1 LQIIDVERLA
11 IHGGSLR
18 ITAELQPP
26 ASKSPTSQPSSRV
39 RDLLQSE
46 RQWGVDKLAAYRGFA
61 DRVLALKGQL
71 TELLA
76 RLRAQGKRIAV
87 YGASAKGSTLLNYLG
102 IDNTTLDFLV
112 DRSSVKQG
120 RFTPGTHFRIDAPRR
135 LLDDMPHYCLLLAWN
150 FADEIVAQ
158 QQEYVRRGGKFIL
171 PLPVPQIVSR
181 P

>member
-1 LQIIDVERLA
+1 SAHGLRIVDVERLP

-18 ITAELQPP
+18 VTAQLQ
-26 ASKSPTSQPSSRV
+26 STTNKCSPRV
-39 RDLLQSE
+39 RELLDGE
-46 RQWGVDKLAAYRGFA
+46 RKWGVQTLAAYRGFA
-61 DRVLALKGQL
+61 DRVLALKQQL
-71 TELLA
+71 TALLA
-76 RLRAQGKRIAV
+76 EIRADGKRIAV

-102 IDNTTLDFLV
+102 LGRETLQFLV

-150 FADEIVAQ
+150 FADEILAQ

-171 PLPVPQIVSR
+171 PLPVPQIL
-181 P
+181 